1 MTFTN
6 YIETNGETRK
16 GEELSEK
23 EKKEIGIVLENRFME
38 AAGYR
43 RVGRNK
49 EEGEGCR
56 GLQS

>member
-16 GEELSEK
+16 WEELSEK
-23 EKKEIGIVLENRFME
+23 EKKEIGIVLEDRFMA

-43 RVGRNK
+43 RVGGHN
-49 EEGEGCR
+49 G
-56 GLQS
+56 QSNG